1 MTTADEIKIKEVNR
15 VVYGLHEIQG
25 TVAFWKQ

>member
-1 MTTADEIKIKEVNR
+1 MLPMTTADEIKIKEVNR

-25 TVAFWKQ
+25 TVAF